1 MWERSVPTFTE
12 PLSLKS
18 RRKKGGKWAITTFS
32 ILQDIIIIIIII
44 ITIMFDACLGKETTP
59 FDYST
64 RVMIVTVAVTRCVL
78 PIAK

>member
-32 ILQDIIIIIIII
+32 ILQDIIIIIII
-44 ITIMFDACLGKETTP
+44 TIMFVACLGKETTP